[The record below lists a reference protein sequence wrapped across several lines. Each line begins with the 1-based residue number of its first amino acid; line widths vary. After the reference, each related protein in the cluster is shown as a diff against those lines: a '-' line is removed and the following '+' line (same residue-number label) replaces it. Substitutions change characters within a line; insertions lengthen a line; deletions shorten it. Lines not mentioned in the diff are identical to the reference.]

1 MAAIARA
8 ISQTI
13 RDFWIAV
20 TTESAKPLRV
30 KAVPDVMIYDP
41 AAKQA
46 HDLDDPFFDDDVQAR
61 AADVI
66 AASGH
71 KH

>member
-8 ISQTI
+8 ISQTV
-13 RDFWIAV
+13 RDFWIAA
-20 TTESAKPLRV
+20 TTESVEPMP
-30 KAVPDVMIYDP
+30 AVVIHDP

-66 AASGH
+66 STAGR